1 MLAAQAAKSAAKD
14 VNANSKADNILV
26 DRFARVFEENLWGDN
41 ESASGPGSRKN
52 LNSVEMAI
60 SALKVVKK
68 IINFKS
74 VHDIPCG
81 DFNWMSAFLDYAP
94 DVNYRGFDI
103 VPTLIEKNQ
112 RLYPKYAFSALDIT
126 SKSPPPADL
135 IFSKDFFNHLTYVD
149 IKNALLNM
157 KKSNSG
163 YILSTN
169 NFGFTNAELHETNPG
184 ASRYLDLCVEPFNLP
199 PPIWKADN
207 YLGLWRLSDIKLS
220 SGKID
225 DFAKLEAIIARRV
238 LEQVEAVVN
247 RVLIAKQSQ
256 VYSPNKVVAG
266 TCGGDYMAASNALAR
281 DFLHPEYQNFCL
293 IYNEPLYLHRKWWEW
308 AFIFDRLSKAACSP
322 WDARAGVRSGRRETA
337 VLFAKLGASITATDA
352 PSGMNWTNISDGSD
366 YKHWLFKSDI
376 IDQEAFDD
384 RVSFEY
390 CDMNHISTHLTDY
403 DFCWSSCC
411 FEHLGSLQHGID
423 FVINSVERPLKSAAL
438 HATRR
443 SLISPLMTRRSKPVL
458 LFSIGKW
465 TWNGS
470 AGCLK
475 NAAIG

>member
-1 MLAAQAAKSAAKD
+1 
-14 VNANSKADNILV
+14 
-26 DRFARVFEENLWGDN
+26 
-41 ESASGPGSRKN
+41 
-52 LNSVEMAI
+52 MAI

-256 VYSPNKVVAG
+256 VYSPNKIVAG

-308 AFIFDRLSKAACSP
+308 AFIFDRLSKA
-322 WDARAGVRSGRRETA
+322 GVLRPGMRGLGFGVGAEKLPSF
-337 VLFAKLGASITATDA
+337 FAKLGASITATDA

-423 FVINSVERPLKSAAL
+423 FVINSVERTLKVGGVACHTTELNLSSDDETIETGATVLYRKMDLERLCRMLEERGHWVEPLRIEPGTL
-438 HATRR
+438 PPDYFVDLPPYRATPHLKLLYGSYVTTSVGILARR
-443 SLISPLMTRRSKPVL
+443 GR
-458 LFSIGKW
+458 
-465 TWNGS
+465 
-470 AGCLK
+470 
-475 NAAIG
+475 